1 MQTQQQNIIFQTAPA
16 NQQTQIPLQQLQ
28 LAPPP
33 PPPPP
38 QSAQAGNS
46 ETGMA
51 QVKDE
56 HDSPGP
62 NDPQQRQ
69 SCEETHL
76 DGTEPKQEPHEINA
90 VPMQQK
96 SITMVPPPIQ
106 FTTSPILSV
115 PPPNACVQ
123 HIVGNALIQTTSQ
136 ANGQTILVNAQAPY
150 AGQQFSTITQNV
162 SNIHLASQVR

>member
-1 MQTQQQNIIFQTAPA
+1 
-16 NQQTQIPLQQLQ
+16 
-28 LAPPP
+28 
-33 PPPPP
+33 
-38 QSAQAGNS
+38 
-46 ETGMA
+46 MA

-56 HDSPGP
+56 HESPGP
-62 NDPQQRQ
+62 NDQQQRQ
-69 SCEETHL
+69 SCEEAHL
-76 DGTEPKQEPHEINA
+76 DGIEPKQEQQHEL
-90 VPMQQK
+90 PMQPK

-106 FTTSPILSV
+106 FTSSPILSV